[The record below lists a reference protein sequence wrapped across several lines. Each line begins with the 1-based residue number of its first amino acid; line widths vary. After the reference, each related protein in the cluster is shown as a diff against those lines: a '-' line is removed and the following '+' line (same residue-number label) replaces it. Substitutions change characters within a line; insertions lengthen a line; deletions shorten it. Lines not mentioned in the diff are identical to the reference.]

1 MKLNFKDI
9 DNGTYLVFY
18 DNDIDLNL
26 FLEHSKDNLFVN
38 FGTKNSIK
46 VNPYFRTNKL
56 RFSSNLIKSFSNA
69 PQEIFSVVVDL
80 IKNNKDIF
88 MGTAGLSY
96 DSIAEIYLELK
107 NLLQDTERR
116 VFIFYQ
122 RKIKK
127 GEYEIFD
134 GNLLNK
140 YDIVDLFLN
149 S

>member
-107 NLLQDTERR
+107 NLLQNTERR
-116 VFIFYQ
+116 VFICYQ